1 MMTLHYTGGSVVMA
15 DDVAEALLRYAREL
29 AVTQASDLLIVP
41 VRGEDGKMAT
51 AEFLIGPASQLLAV
65 PAAGSEDGRD
75 QAVIDEIDRRASLL
89 RPPTAVPHVDEDGT
103 PPIDLD
109 SSAP

>member
-29 AVTQASDLLIVP
+29 AVTQASDVLIVP
-41 VRGEDGKMAT
+41 VVGEDGHMAS

-89 RPPTAVPHVDEDGT
+89 RPPTAVPHVEDDL